1 MFTIVINNLHTRV
14 QFLVA
19 STYIINLPYCKTLL
33 KHVMH
38 LAWDLEAATV
48 QDFVKN
54 IALKSLEILPSNS
67 GLNALHIRTNR
78 KFETSQSTG
87 HMHKHVFG
95 YISKISFY

>member
-1 MFTIVINNLHTRV
+1 
-14 QFLVA
+14 
-19 STYIINLPYCKTLL
+19 
-33 KHVMH
+33 MH

-48 QDFVKN
+48 QDLVKN

-78 KFETSQSTG
+78 KFETSRSTG

-95 YISKISFY
+95 YNISKDQNIFLPIFFYDIGMLCKYM